1 MKRNFLLTLLL
12 TLLPFVGWAEN
23 DLTFKVGGNALSD
36 GVYEYTGDFT
46 AFTVDIYAG
55 ETQVGDFT
63 YTYSDGVN
71 EPTDDGG
78 GTGSFLVTAP
88 GTYEVTAEYENV
100 VWSGTLTVRA
110 GTPAAPTAISI
121 KLGNAEKTQCTVSEF
136 RSLKVFYGEEDV
148 TNSTST
154 TWKVETTTPG
164 EYDDFTV
171 VVPGNYQARYTPT
184 GSDAALT
191 ANVTVVA
198 NPKVEVQVSPTTS
211 QSLTYGT
218 PAAKIIVTPGYF
230 SITAEAFLDE
240 TGLAEIAS
248 VLKIKNAEALS
259 KADVGTAKYTLIL
272 DPTAVDVNGKCIIT
286 KDGTDYNI
294 NPIGLQGEV
303 EITKGTNSLIRDASN
318 KPLITV
324 KTDLKY
330 TAAAQVLVNIPT
342 EGEGANAK
350 PVKVATLGG
359 VQYFAIS
366 VADYEKAYQ
375 DAAVAAAQ
383 ELKGETPLTEEEIAA
398 AKATAIA
405 NMPAAGDYNFPE
417 EGGVL
422 NVTWTEQP
430 EGTEVGEYFVWVKTL
445 ATSNYDGEA
454 PVLLDGKAKINPGD
468 PTIAGTINGVAAKYY
483 LKTWGDDRCN
493 NVYSKNGAQI
503 APSGTFTAS
512 INNKNPETVLA
523 RAWVVQEAQ
532 YNTDGTV
539 KKDEDGNIIWQNQR
553 PVLCRAYTQ
562 KEGNHEVGEIYDYN
576 NNFNFH
582 VGTYRMLV
590 AVTGSDSY
598 NQTNTNTGRV
608 PEFIFEVVN
617 PTYTVTTT
625 PATTVVSY
633 DNQANATF
641 SYSVSYTGYK
651 PTFVGGDPDK
661 TNQNN
666 YVWYKNGEE
675 ATPDANGKYAAGEY
689 TVKIKDLF
697 YAGERYWQNNNF
709 EEQEFVPAQVTILAG
724 EILAKIE
731 DQELVYGQRLPLYLT
746 FDSGSGIAPT
756 DQDAIDEFNSTP
768 RGTGFKATLI
778 KDAEGNAPEAT
789 VEMSLTGT
797 VTTNNN
803 LINTTLLPVGTW
815 KVSGEFG
822 DGATNRI
829 LVSSATW
836 KVTPKDIANED
847 FNNPGVEGMRNRDL
861 NLHRTYTSNPIE
873 LTAADLN
880 EKFTYR
886 DRPLELGVDF
896 EITDYANNVNAGT
909 ATFTITGKGNFTGTR
924 ENRRFTIDKAKIY
937 VFPAILEDEEGNPQ
951 PQTWAVGTPEVK
963 AGKSIFTVDW
973 DSETEEN
980 VGNDVT
986 VKRGIYAQL
995 QNFEQDRKKKRDMA
1009 IENGFK
1015 DLAARRTVPANAD
1028 YYEEGLIA
1036 YLPEGAAKADNYEFV
1051 WCTGPLQ
1058 IEKGTIKIQLAD
1070 QETDYAFVEPTI
1082 ATKKFEL
1089 ANADDLNAILAEN
1102 LKANLNSV
1110 IVSNLDKVNIVKDW
1124 NTKKQEVTI
1133 EGDETKYYRYPVGNY
1148 PFTAE
1153 VSEGAFTATNYKIV
1167 VVERTANLTVNPVK
1181 ITVKAENQTV
1191 NYADFLD
1198 KDGAFDADAKEEYI
1212 EGITE
1217 VKPANVAV
1225 NPDLKG
1231 KDQLTDVIASLSVNT
1246 DNEIVVALVN
1256 PENPNY
1262 TVTNIDDMNGTL
1274 TVNALPGIAL
1284 LSEAATYDADEYGD
1298 PNYDAD
1304 GNLILT
1310 GGDLKKIKDYNNMPV
1325 EFVTLKLKAASV
1337 DPANE
1342 AFTQWKAGEWHA
1354 MVLPFDVTVGDI
1366 ASQFRYAILNVVDKE
1381 TTEASS
1387 KPNDVHFMLPEIT
1400 DVIKAN
1406 TPFCIKSQFDFNYEE
1421 TTLYFG
1427 HTDGAFGETYPIVI
1441 KYNEKPSVI
1450 ADEVRGYTF
1459 EGTYDVM
1466 VLDNTTPQYRFLGP
1480 NSQWKFYGPS
1490 STSKYTMQPYTG
1502 YVNVGTANATREV
1515 NFFFEEEDGSTTAI
1529 NAAELQNMMKTE
1541 GLYRI
1546 DGIKVQGAPT
1556 QKGVYIQD
1564 GKKFVK

>member
-1 MKRNFLLTLLL
+1 MLLL
-12 TLLPFVGWAEN
+12 TLLPFVGWADQFPTAPEPAPTWKSGDAPVALVTPGTADDTKWFYYYVEKTGSAPTAASQFSTDVPTVSETGSWDVYYIGLDTEDQDPN
-23 DLTFKVGGNALSD
+23 DVNLTDADVAGQANIGWGNCS
-36 GVYEYTGDFT
+36 
-46 AFTVDIYAG
+46 FTV
-55 ETQVGDFT
+55 TV
-63 YTYSDGVN
+63 SDP
-71 EPTDDGG
+71 EP
-78 GTGSFLVTAP
+78 V
-88 GTYEVTAEYENV
+88 
-100 VWSGTLTVRA
+100 
-110 GTPAAPTAISI
+110 APTAISI
-121 KLGNAEKTQCTVSEF
+121 KLGNAVATQCTVSEF
-136 RSLKVFYGEEDV
+136 ESLKVFYGEEDV
-148 TNSTST
+148 TNSNST
-154 TWKVETTTPG
+154 TWKVETTTAG
-164 EYDDFTV
+164 EYDDFTD
-171 VVPGNYQARYTPT
+171 VVPGNYQASYTPT

-211 QSLTYGT
+211 QSLIYGT
-218 PAAKIIVTPGYF
+218 PADEIIVTPGYF

-303 EITKGTNSLIRDASN
+303 EITKGTNSLIRDANN

-375 DAAVAAAQ
+375 DAAVADA
-383 ELKGETPLTEEEIAA
+383 LETNPDLTDEQIADIREHTEVPDA
-398 AKATAIA
+398 
-405 NMPAAGDYNFPE
+405 DEYNFPE

-445 ATSNYDGEA
+445 ATSNYDGEG
-454 PVLLDGKAKINPGD
+454 PELLDGKAKINPGD
-468 PTIAGTINGVAAKYY
+468 PTIAGTITGVADKYY
-483 LKTWGDDRCN
+483 LKTTPN
-493 NVYSKNGAQI
+493 NNWLNLYTTNNNGNGPAIQ
-503 APSGTFTAS
+503 PGGTFTAT
-512 INNKNPETVLA
+512 IGNVTKEVPAGGVTFQ
-523 RAWVVQEAQ
+523 VQKAT
-532 YNTDGTV
+532 YNEDGTV
-539 KKDEDGNIIWQNQR
+539 KKDDDGNIIWE
-553 PVLCRAYTQ
+553 
-562 KEGNHEVGEIYDYN
+562 KDGNGNDKTYRIWN
-576 NNFNFH
+576 NSQDFGRFT
-582 VGTYRMLV
+582 VGTYRVRV
-590 AVTGSDSY
+590 AIPAIDDFSA
-598 NQTNTNTGRV
+598 RV
-608 PEFIFEVVN
+608 GGGQSGPYKVFEVVK
-617 PTYTVTTT
+617 PTYTVKVT
-625 PATTVVSY
+625 ASSTVVPY
-633 DNQANATF
+633 DNQASVTF
-641 SYSVSYTGYK
+641 SYTVVPTGYA
-651 PTFVGGDPDK
+651 PTFNPAAPDPEDQSNYTWYTSNGLEAQK
-661 TNQNN
+661 T
-666 YVWYKNGEE
+666 
-675 ATPDANGKYAAGEY
+675 DGKYAAGEY
-689 TVKIKDLF
+689 NVAI
-697 YAGERYWQNNNF
+697 
-709 EEQEFVPAQVTILAG
+709 VPAKFTASSDFVEEIEGAQVSIVAG
-724 EILAKIE
+724 EILATIKG
-731 DQELVYGQRLPLYLT
+731 QELVYGQTLPLYLT

-756 DQDAIDEFNSTP
+756 DQEAIDEFNNT
-768 RGTGFKATLI
+768 RRRNGFTATLI
-778 KDAEGNAPEAT
+778 KDAEGNDVTDAEPIAL
-789 VEMSLTGT
+789 VGTGRG
-797 VTTNNN
+797 NNYS
-803 LINTTLLPVGTW
+803 TTLLPVGTY
-815 KVSGEFG
+815 KVSGNFG
-822 DGATNRI
+822 GDATNRI
-829 LVSSATW
+829 LASSATW
-836 KVTPKDIANED
+836 TVTPKDIANED
-847 FNNPGVEGMRNRDL
+847 FDNPGVEGMRNREL

-873 LTAADLN
+873 LTEEDLN
-880 EKFTYR
+880 GKFTYR
-886 DRPLELGVDF
+886 STPLVLGEDF
-896 EITDYANNVNAGT
+896 EISDYANNVNAGT

-937 VFPAILEDEEGNPQ
+937 VRPAADQEWSI
-951 PQTWAVGTPEVK
+951 GTPVVEN
-963 AGKSIFTVDW
+963 GKSKFTVDW
-973 DSETEEN
+973 DSPEVVEGE
-980 VGNDVT
+980 GNDAVVT
-986 VKRGIYAQL
+986 DRGGIYAQL
-995 QNFEQDRKKKRDMA
+995 EYFQQDRKKKKDMA
-1009 IENGFK
+1009 VEKGFK
-1015 DLAARRTVPANAD
+1015 DLAARIAVASNAD
-1028 YYEEGLIA
+1028 VYPNGLVA
-1036 YLPEGAAKADNYEFV
+1036 YLPEDAEEADNYEFV
-1051 WCTGPLQ
+1051 FQTGPL
-1058 IEKGTIKIQLAD
+1058 TIKPGLIQIQLAD

-1082 ATKKFEL
+1082 TTKKFEL
-1089 ANADDLNAILAEN
+1089 ANEADLNPILAEN
-1102 LKANLNSV
+1102 LKENLNTV
-1110 IVSNLDKVNIVKDW
+1110 IVSDLSKVEIVKDW

-1133 EGDETKYYRYPVGNY
+1133 EGDETKYYRYPVGDY

-1153 VSEGAFTATNYKIV
+1153 VSEGAFTATNYNIV
-1167 VVERTANLTVNPVK
+1167 VVPRTANLTVNPVE

-1191 NYADFLD
+1191 DYADFLD
-1198 KDGAFDADAKEEYI
+1198 EDGAFDADAKEEYI

-1225 NPDLKG
+1225 NPALKG
-1231 KDQLTDVIASLSVNT
+1231 QDQLTDVIASLSVNT

-1284 LSEAATYDADEYGD
+1284 LSEAATYDVDQYGD

-1310 GGDLKKIKDYNNMPV
+1310 GGDLKKINDYNNMPV
-1325 EFVTLKLKAASV
+1325 EYVTLKLKAASV

-1366 ASQFRYAILNVVDKE
+1366 ASQFRYAILNVVDKQ

-1421 TTLYFG
+1421 TTLKFG
-1427 HTDGAFGETYPIVI
+1427 HTEGAFGETYPIVI

-1480 NSQWKFYGPS
+1480 NSQWKFFGPS

-1529 NAAELQNMMKTE
+1529 NAADFVNGNKANAE

-1546 DGIKVQGAPT
+1546 DGVKVQGATT

>member
-12 TLLPFVGWAEN
+12 TLLPFVGWAAN
-23 DLTFKVGGNALSD
+23 PAGIPGLTWK
-36 GVYEYTGDFT
+36 TGDDPVELVTNGDEEDVTYWYCVTTIAASAPTTTDQFET
-46 AFTVDIYAG
+46 TIPVANATGIYYVYWVGVPAG
-55 ETQVGDFT
+55 EDFT
-63 YTYSDGVN
+63 DDMAQDAERIQVEVSDP
-71 EPTDDGG
+71 E
-78 GTGSFLVTAP
+78 
-88 GTYEVTAEYENV
+88 
-100 VWSGTLTVRA
+100 
-110 GTPAAPTAISI
+110 PAAPTAISI
-121 KLGNAEKTQCTVSEF
+121 KLGNAVATQCTVSEF
-136 RSLKVFYGEEDV
+136 ESLKVFYGEEDV
-148 TNSTST
+148 TNSNST
-154 TWKVETTTPG
+154 TWKVETTTAG
-164 EYDDFTV
+164 EYDDFTD
-171 VVPGNYQARYTPT
+171 VVPGNYQASYTPT
-184 GSDAALT
+184 GSDAALI

-211 QSLTYGT
+211 QSLIYGT
-218 PAAKIIVTPGYF
+218 PADEIIVTPGYF

-303 EITKGTNSLIRDASN
+303 EITKGTNSLIRDANN

-330 TAAAQVLVNIPT
+330 TAAAQVLVNVPT

-375 DAAVAAAQ
+375 DAAVADA
-383 ELKGETPLTEEEIAA
+383 LETNPDLTDEQIADIRENTEVPDA
-398 AKATAIA
+398 
-405 NMPAAGDYNFPE
+405 DEYNFPE

-445 ATSNYDGEA
+445 ATSNYDGEG
-454 PVLLDGKAKINPGD
+454 PELLDGKAKINPGD
-468 PTIAGTINGVAAKYY
+468 PTIAGTITGVADKYY
-483 LKTWGDDRCN
+483 LKTTPN
-493 NVYSKNGAQI
+493 NNWLNLYTTNNNGNGPAIQ
-503 APSGTFTAS
+503 PGGTFTAT
-512 INNKNPETVLA
+512 IGNVTKEVPAGGVTFQ
-523 RAWVVQEAQ
+523 VQKATLNE
-532 YNTDGTV
+532 DGTV
-539 KKDEDGNIIWQNQR
+539 KKDDDGNIIWE
-553 PVLCRAYTQ
+553 
-562 KEGNHEVGEIYDYN
+562 KDGNGNDKTYRIWN
-576 NNFNFH
+576 NSQDFGRFT
-582 VGTYRMLV
+582 VGTYRVRV
-590 AVTGSDSY
+590 AIPAIDDFSA
-598 NQTNTNTGRV
+598 RV
-608 PEFIFEVVN
+608 GGGQSGPYKVFEVVK
-617 PTYTVTTT
+617 PTYTVKVT
-625 PATTVVSY
+625 ASSTVVPY
-633 DNQANATF
+633 DNQPSVTF
-641 SYSVSYTGYK
+641 SYTVVPTGYA
-651 PTFVGGDPDK
+651 PTFDPDAPDPEDQSIYTWYTSNGLEAQK
-661 TNQNN
+661 T
-666 YVWYKNGEE
+666 
-675 ATPDANGKYAAGEY
+675 NGKYAAGEY
-689 TVKIKDLF
+689 NVAIASNKFTASEDFV
-697 YAGERYWQNNNF
+697 
-709 EEQEFVPAQVTILAG
+709 EEIEGAQVSIVAG
-724 EILAKIE
+724 EILATIK
-731 DQELVYGQRLPLYLT
+731 DQELVYGQTLPLYLT

-756 DQDAIDEFNSTP
+756 DQDAINEFNSTP
-768 RGTGFKATLI
+768 RGTGFTATPI
-778 KDAEGNAPEAT
+778 DAEGNIVPGAEPIA
-789 VEMSLTGT
+789 LTGT
-797 VTTNNN
+797 VDRRNN
-803 LINTTLLPVGTW
+803 LRNTTPLPVGTY
-815 KVSGEFG
+815 KVSGNFG
-822 DGATNRI
+822 GDETNRI
-829 LVSSATW
+829 LASSATW
-836 KVTPKDIANED
+836 TVTPKDIANED
-847 FNNPGVEGMRNRDL
+847 FDNPGVEGMRNREL

-873 LTAADLN
+873 LTAEDLN
-880 EKFTYR
+880 GKFTYR
-886 DRPLELGVDF
+886 STPLELGKDF
-896 EITDYANNVNAGT
+896 EISDYANNVNAGT

-937 VFPAILEDEEGNPQ
+937 VRPAADQEWSI
-951 PQTWAVGTPEVK
+951 GTPVVDEN
-963 AGKSIFTVDW
+963 GKSKFTVDW
-973 DSETEEN
+973 DSPEVVEGEGDDA
-980 VGNDVT
+980 VVT
-986 VKRGIYAQL
+986 DRGGIYAQL
-995 QNFEQDRKKKRDMA
+995 EYFQQDRKKKKDMA
-1009 IENGFK
+1009 VEKGFK
-1015 DLAARRTVPANAD
+1015 DLAARIAVASNAD
-1028 YYEEGLIA
+1028 VYPNGLVA
-1036 YLPEGAAKADNYEFV
+1036 YLPEDAEEAENYEFEF
-1051 WCTGPLQ
+1051 GYGALK
-1058 IEKGTIKIQLAD
+1058 INKGLIKIQLAD

-1082 ATKKFEL
+1082 TTKKFEL
-1089 ANADDLNAILAEN
+1089 ANGDDLNPILAEN
-1102 LKANLNSV
+1102 LKENLNTV
-1110 IVSNLDKVNIVKDW
+1110 IVSDLSKVEIVKDW

-1133 EGDETKYYRYPVGNY
+1133 EGDETKYYRYPVGDY
-1148 PFTAE
+1148 PFTAN
-1153 VSEGAFTATNYKIV
+1153 VSDGAFSATNYNIV
-1167 VVERTANLTVNPVK
+1167 VVPRTANLTVNPVE

-1198 KDGAFDADAKEEYI
+1198 EDGAFDADAKEEFI

-1225 NPDLKG
+1225 NPALKG
-1231 KDQLTDVIASLSVNT
+1231 QDQLTDVIASLSVNT

-1284 LSEAATYDADEYGD
+1284 LSEAATYDVDQYGD

-1310 GGDLKKIKDYNNMPV
+1310 GGDLKKINDYNNMPV
-1325 EFVTLKLKAASV
+1325 EYVTLKLKAASV

-1366 ASQFRYAILNVVDKE
+1366 ASQFRYAILNVVDKQ

-1421 TTLYFG
+1421 TTLNFG
-1427 HTDGAFGETYPIVI
+1427 HTEGAFGETYPIVI

-1480 NSQWKFYGPS
+1480 NSQWKFFGPS

-1529 NAAELQNMMKTE
+1529 NAADFVNGNKANAE

-1546 DGIKVQGAPT
+1546 DGVKVQGATT